1 MWQVS
6 LLVVVG
12 GGEVV
17 VGAGGNVE
25 NLYWHHYWKTM
36 SGLAEL

>member
-1 MWQVS
+1 MS

-17 VGAGGNVE
+17 AGAGGNVE
-25 NLYWHHYWKTM
+25 ILYWCHYWKTM